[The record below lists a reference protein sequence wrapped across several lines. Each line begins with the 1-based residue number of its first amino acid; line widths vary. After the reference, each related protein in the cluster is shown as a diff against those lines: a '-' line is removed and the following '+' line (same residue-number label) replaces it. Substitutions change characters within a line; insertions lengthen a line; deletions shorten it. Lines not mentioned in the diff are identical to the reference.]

1 VFVTVPDPGANGL
14 TEQPSVRS
22 GAPYAPIRRWS
33 AIALECLI
41 ATYSLALVVV
51 AVTGGVDLVVVSL
64 QRVEKPLFILLLLV
78 PLRIGVGPPSWLL
91 EQGRRRLP
99 DTWAPSRLRLPP
111 AVVDVAF
118 ALAVTRAATFFIGF
132 VANVL
137 LAPDDGRPFD
147 VPSRLTRLAETFAAF
162 DSGWYL
168 DIASRGYYFRTDGE
182 SSIAFF
188 PLYPMLMRAVAW
200 PFGGTYAAV
209 WAAGIGLSCVAFAL
223 ALLALHRLTHRV
235 SGDREAARR
244 TVLYVAVFPF
254 SLFFTSIYTESVFL
268 LTSVLAVSRAYDG
281 RWWMAGVWGALVT
294 LTRPNG
300 ILIGLPLAL
309 LAMRGRPAPGELA
322 ARFTPLLALPLALSA
337 YCAYVFTLSGDP
349 LGWLSAQQHW
359 GYSLGGAP
367 WRPLQNLVG
376 QLVEHGPYGYFLL
389 TDIRPYHFFHG
400 VTALVFLGLTPAVFR
415 NLGAALG
422 AYVLVGLLVPLSSGD
437 LSGIGRY
444 AAVLFPAFM
453 VMGSVKSPRL
463 HEAIL
468 ISSALFLVLFVILF
482 VAQHPIY

>member
-1 VFVTVPDPGANGL
+1 VCARFNSGANGL
-14 TEQPSVRS
+14 TEQPGGGGNPNDPVHQ
-22 GAPYAPIRRWS
+22 WTT
-33 AIALECLI
+33 IALECLI
-41 ATYSLALVVV
+41 AAYALALVIV

-78 PLRIGVGPPSWLL
+78 SLRIGLGPPSWLL

-99 DTWAPSRLRLPP
+99 DRWAPSRLCLPS

-118 ALAVTRAATFFIGF
+118 ALGVTRAATLLIGF

-137 LAPDDGRPFD
+137 LAPSDGRPFD
-147 VPSRLTRLAETFAAF
+147 VPFRQTHFAETFAAF

-168 DIASRGYYFRTDGE
+168 DIAARGYYFRPDGE

-188 PLYPMLMRAVAW
+188 PLYPVLMRAVAW

-209 WAAGIGLSCVAFAL
+209 WAAGIGVSCVAFAL
-223 ALLALHRLTHRV
+223 ALLALHRFTHRV
-235 SGDREAARR
+235 CGDREAAGR

-254 SLFFTSIYTESVFL
+254 SLFFTSIYAESVFF
-268 LTSVLAVSRAYDG
+268 LTSVIAVSRAYDD
-281 RWWMAGVWGALVT
+281 RWWSAGAWGALAT

-309 LAMRGRPAPGELA
+309 VALRGQPALGKLTV
-322 ARFTPLLALPLALSA
+322 RFTPLLALPLALSA

-349 LGWLSAQQHW
+349 LAWLSAQQHW
-359 GYSLGGAP
+359 GYSLGGVP

-376 QLVEHGPYGYFLL
+376 QLVEHGLYGYFLL

-400 VTALVFLGLTPAVFR
+400 ATALVFLGLTPAVFR
-415 NLGAALG
+415 HLGAALG
-422 AYVLVGLLVPLSSGD
+422 AYVLVCLLVPLSSGD

-453 VMGSVKSPRL
+453 LMGTAQSPRL
-463 HEAIL
+463 HDAIL
-468 ISSALFLVLFVILF
+468 VSAALFLALFVILF
-482 VAQHPIY
+482 VTQHPIY